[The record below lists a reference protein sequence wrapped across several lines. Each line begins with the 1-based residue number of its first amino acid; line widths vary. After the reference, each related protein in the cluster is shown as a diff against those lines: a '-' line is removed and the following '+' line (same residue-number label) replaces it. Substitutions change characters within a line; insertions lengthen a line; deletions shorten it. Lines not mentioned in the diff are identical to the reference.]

1 MGEFRRVVI
10 DSRYKTADSNSDSD
24 FSIDL
29 VYPMLIPKGSLMYVE
44 GISLSHSWPV
54 IQKDLNDKVYVLE
67 QIGSPG
73 SSAEHNRIAVL
84 TPGTYNSVQLAG
96 ELQSKLNAASVL
108 ATVGGGSY
116 QYTCTVDDGR
126 ITVMH
131 NIPNSIGRGYLYAKD
146 YTDDPATYLSS
157 PTLHASAYP
166 RPNGQAANEILGYLS
181 NQQND
186 VYIHSANS
194 VIFSYLD
201 LQRHKQL
208 FLCAPGLGE
217 SSMQL
222 LNGDTTCIRRILVS
236 TMQGE
241 IITDTLQTGLAAI
254 TFTADETITRIHFIL
269 KGWDGRPV
277 TTAGH
282 QLSFELVVQKE

>member
-1 MGEFRRVVI
+1 MI
-10 DSRYKTADSNSDSD
+10 DSRYKTADSQSDSD
-24 FSIDL
+24 FHVDL
-29 VYPMLIPKGSLMYVE
+29 KYPMMIPKGSLLYVE
-44 GISLSHSWPV
+44 GVSLSHSWPT
-54 IQKDLNDKVYVLE
+54 IQIDINDKVFVLE
-67 QIGSPG
+67 QVGSPG
-73 SSAEHNRIAVL
+73 SSADSNRIAVL
-84 TPGTYNSVQLAG
+84 TPGAYNSVQLAA
-96 ELQSKLNAASVL
+96 ELQTQLNAASVL

-116 QYTCTVDDGR
+116 QYTVTVDDGR

-131 NIPNSIGRGYLYAKD
+131 NVPNNLGRGYIYPKD
-146 YTDDPATYLSS
+146 FTDDPATYL
-157 PTLHASAYP
+157 TQIHQAAYP
-166 RPNGQAANEILGYLS
+166 RPSGQSANEVLGYIS

-194 VIFSYLD
+194 VVFSYLD

-217 SSMQL
+217 SNMQL

-254 TFTADETITRIHFIL
+254 TFTADEAITRIHFIL

-282 QLSFELVVQKE
+282 QLSFELVVQKPD